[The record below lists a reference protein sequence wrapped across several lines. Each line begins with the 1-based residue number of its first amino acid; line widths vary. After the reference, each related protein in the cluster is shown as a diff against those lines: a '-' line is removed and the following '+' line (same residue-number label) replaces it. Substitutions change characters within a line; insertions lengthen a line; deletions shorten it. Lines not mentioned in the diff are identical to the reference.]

1 MPEEGVVALK
11 PSAISHAEAAPVC
24 DGAMTVLYM
33 LHDLGEI
40 KVGQKVLINGAAGS
54 LGNAAVQ
61 IAHDAGARVVGVC
74 SKRNFDF
81 VRSLGA
87 ESVIDYN
94 DTDISQIPGG
104 YDIIF
109 DSVGKLSHRSCKRLL
124 HKTGRFIS
132 PALSLPLL
140 FGMLLSK
147 CKFSNSPSVMFA
159 ATGLL
164 PEEAA
169 LTASGFGATAARKTL
184 KNGGGSTL
192 PFDGHCQR
200 SSLSGYRP

>member
-1 MPEEGVVALK
+1 VVALK